1 MSSVKHNIKINYGFE
16 FISNLNFTQVLWVS
30 YLAFKG
36 LTLVEIGLC
45 ESVFHMASLIFE
57 VPTGL
62 IADRFGRKLSRMLA
76 VVSRMIYMILL
87 LFVSNFGLALFSFI
101 FAALSYNLESGADS
115 AFVYDSMVETGTQ
128 GGFAK
133 VQGYREVI
141 FQTSGLI
148 AVMVGGLLADIRY
161 DYAIFATLG
170 ILIVGL
176 GIASF
181 LKEPLIKEKS
191 EKMKLKDLIHSA
203 VSTIRQQ
210 PALGWLMLYGA
221 LFQAVSAT
229 FYFYLSTYLI
239 DKGYSLS
246 AIAIWYTVNTFGS
259 ILAGL
264 MVNKL
269 IDRYDNRLIFFSTL
283 FLTGS
288 FLFMP
293 LVPWGMIAFFFNGAL
308 ESVLYVT
315 MTHHI
320 NRKISS
326 DVRATLLSV
335 NAMAYSVIMAV
346 LFPLF
351 GFFGDQAGLSVAFY
365 SVAALMIVFVILFSL
380 WLRRATL
387 TRHRFFDIMEKN

>member
-1 MSSVKHNIKINYGFE
+1 MSSVKHNININYGFE

-45 ESVFHMASLIFE
+45 ESVFHIASLVFE

-76 VVSRMIYMILL
+76 VVSRMIYLVLL

-128 GGFAK
+128 AGFAK

-161 DYAIFATLG
+161 DYAIFATLT
-170 ILIVGL
+170 ILSLGL
-176 GIASF
+176 IIATF
-181 LKEPLIKEKS
+181 LKEPLVKEKS
-191 EKMKLKDLIHSA
+191 EKMGLKTLVKSA

-246 AIAIWYTVNTFGS
+246 AIAIWYTVNTIGS

-264 MVNKL
+264 VVNKL
-269 IDRYDNRLIFFSTL
+269 IDRYDNRLIFISTL
-283 FLTGS
+283 LLTGT

-293 LVPWGMIAFFFNGAL
+293 LVPWGMIAFFFNGVL
-308 ESVLYVT
+308 ESILYVT

-351 GFFGDQAGLSVAFY
+351 GFFGDQAGLTIAFT
-365 SVAALMIVFVILFSL
+365 SVAALMIVFVIGFSL
-380 WLRRATL
+380 WLRQAAL
-387 TRHRFFDIMEKN
+387 THQRFFDIMKKN

>member
-45 ESVFHMASLIFE
+45 ESVFHIASLIFE

-293 LVPWGMIAFFFNGAL
+293 LVPWGMIAFFVNGAL

-380 WLRRATL
+380 WLRRAAL